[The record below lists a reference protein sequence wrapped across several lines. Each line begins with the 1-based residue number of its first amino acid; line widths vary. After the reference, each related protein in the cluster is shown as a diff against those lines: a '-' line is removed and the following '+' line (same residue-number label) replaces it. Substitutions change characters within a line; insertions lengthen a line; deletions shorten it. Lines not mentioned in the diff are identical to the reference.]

1 MEQRGPSLYIDR
13 IDAGAQLAR
22 SLLTWTDEQPV
33 VLGIPRG
40 GVIVAAE
47 VAMGL
52 HAPLDVIVVRKVGA
66 PLNPELAI
74 GAVTADGQLQMDAEM
89 IGRLGISP
97 GTLTS
102 LISEQ
107 QQVALA
113 REQTYRSSRQA
124 VDCTD
129 RTVIIVD
136 DGLATGSTMLLAI
149 EQVRAMN
156 PKSIIAAVPVGSRT
170 AIALIADHADAVVC
184 PLAPDDFMA
193 VGQFYTNFD
202 EVSDAD
208 VIATIG
214 ASTGNEDDR

>member
-1 MEQRGPSLYIDR
+1 MINGSPTLYQSR
-13 IDAGAQLAR
+13 TQAGTILAR
-22 SLLTWTDEQPV
+22 LVPGFDTGSAI

-47 VAMGL
+47 VARGL
-52 HAPLDVIVVRKVGA
+52 NAPLDVIVVRKVGA

-97 GTLTS
+97 GVLTS

-113 REQTYRSSRQA
+113 REQSYRAMRPG

-149 EQVRAMN
+149 ERVRAMN
-156 PKSIIAAVPVGSRT
+156 PSAIIAAVPVGSRT
-170 AIALIADHADAVVC
+170 ALALIAGQADAVVC
-184 PLAPDDFMA
+184 PLVPDDFMA
-193 VGQFYTNFD
+193 VGQFYTDFD

-214 ASTGNEDDR
+214 ASNVNEDD